1 VNPGDEKSKRDEAK
15 TRAEEAF
22 QAKQQR
28 DDNVKAQLRK
38 ERAATEAKT
47 KKLRGLRLE
56 HEAKGQAVARSIGE
70 GISGMPLPARKAKP
84 KAKTRKK

>member
-1 VNPGDEKSKRDEAK
+1 M
-15 TRAEEAF
+15 TRAEAAF
-22 QAKQQR
+22 QAVQQR
-28 DDNVKAQLRK
+28 DNNVKAQLQK

-56 HEAKGQAVARSIGE
+56 HEAKGQAVARSIGK

-84 KAKTRKK
+84 ARKNRKK